1 MRKRLLTLPAPVMK
15 LNILSVPIKPHCLQL
30 LNSYGPHYFDSIRNW
45 DKEKN
50 KLLEAY
56 GYSLNEDLKDKFEFA
71 YKEGK
76 PFLRVLD
83 PSIKRLAPAFNA
95 RPVVAMVKEQAE
107 EVETISTTKK
117 VGIVFNANQRS
128 FPFFSADV
136 IQGEADEDSDSHREK
151 KFISNVEKLD
161 LTKFINTEI
170 FSEPDKQLLQQVRKL
185 QSSEVNKYLDRNSPF
200 GGFWENICLL
210 YTSDAADD

>member
-1 MRKRLLTLPAPVMK
+1 MVLIILTL
-15 LNILSVPIKPHCLQL
+15 SVIGIK
-30 LNSYGPHYFDSIRNW
+30 
-45 DKEKN
+45 KKN

-95 RPVVAMVKEQAE
+95 RPVVAMVKEQAA

-117 VGIVFNANQRS
+117 LVLYLTQTKDHFL
-128 FPFFSADV
+128 FFGRCYS
-136 IQGEADEDSDSHREK
+136 GRG
-151 KFISNVEKLD
+151 
-161 LTKFINTEI
+161 
-170 FSEPDKQLLQQVRKL
+170 R
-185 QSSEVNKYLDRNSPF
+185 
-200 GGFWENICLL
+200 
-210 YTSDAADD
+210 